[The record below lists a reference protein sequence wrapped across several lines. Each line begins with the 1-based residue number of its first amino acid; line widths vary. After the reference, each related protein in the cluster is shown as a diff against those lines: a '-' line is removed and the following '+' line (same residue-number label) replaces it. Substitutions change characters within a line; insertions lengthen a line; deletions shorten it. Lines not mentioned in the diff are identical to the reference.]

1 MLVLVTGLFMLWCG
15 HTAYKT
21 ARRNKVRRTATR
33 KFAISVNA
41 KTQSDN
47 AYAVAHGC
55 QPVPKLDTG
64 RWPIGLGLIVTAFRV
79 ANEQRLLRFMNE
91 IVEKTGNT
99 FEQNL
104 LGARGIDTV
113 EPANIEA
120 LLSTQFTGQR
130 YVFDSLAPYH

>member
-1 MLVLVTGLFMLWCG
+1 MLAAL
-15 HTAYKT
+15 A
-21 ARRNKVRRTATR
+21 
-33 KFAISVNA
+33 NA

-47 AYAVAHGC
+47 AFAVAHRC
-55 QPVPKLDTG
+55 RSVPKLDTG
-64 RWPIGLGLIVTAFRV
+64 RWPLGLGLIITAFRV

-130 YVFDSLAPYH
+130 YVFDNLAPHH

>member
-1 MLVLVTGLFMLWCG
+1 MLAAL
-15 HTAYKT
+15 
-21 ARRNKVRRTATR
+21 
-33 KFAISVNA
+33 VNA
-41 KTQSDN
+41 KTKSDN
-47 AYAVAHGC
+47 AFAVAHRC
-55 QPVPKLDTG
+55 RSVPKLDTG
-64 RWPIGLGLIVTAFRV
+64 RWPLGLGLIITAFRV

-130 YVFDSLAPYH
+130 YVLDNLAPHH